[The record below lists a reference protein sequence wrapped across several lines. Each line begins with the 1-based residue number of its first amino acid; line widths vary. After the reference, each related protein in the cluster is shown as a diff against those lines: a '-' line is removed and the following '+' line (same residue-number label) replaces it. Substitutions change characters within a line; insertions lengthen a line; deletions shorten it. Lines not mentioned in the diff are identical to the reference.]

1 MNLQKIEAY
10 IQYFKTYLK
19 SKAAVEE
26 LYKWE
31 SQKVFQ
37 DNWNIEDPNLLEV
50 YDRSLKN
57 SQTSRLWKD
66 GTYRPKEVMLIL
78 GELSPEYLG
87 HIFGDLFNEEK
98 NVADRLDRF
107 IFYCNDLLNEYKIQY
122 PLKIENNHYHDYF
135 ILSLYLSFHYPEQYT
150 FYNFDTFKQ
159 SLIHLGSRN
168 IPELNDIERF
178 FKISRTLWKFLE
190 KDEEVW
196 KLHQKR
202 LYSDIFY
209 KEKSLLLVHE
219 FFKVIA
225 SKKL

>member
-78 GELSPEYLG
+78 GELSIG
-87 HIFGDLFNEEK
+87 RVI
-98 NVADRLDRF
+98 
-107 IFYCNDLLNEYKIQY
+107 
-122 PLKIENNHYHDYF
+122 
-135 ILSLYLSFHYPEQYT
+135 
-150 FYNFDTFKQ
+150 
-159 SLIHLGSRN
+159 SR
-168 IPELNDIERF
+168 
-178 FKISRTLWKFLE
+178 ISRTYIWRF
-190 KDEEVW
+190 V
-196 KLHQKR
+196 
-202 LYSDIFY
+202 
-209 KEKSLLLVHE
+209 
-219 FFKVIA
+219 
-225 SKKL
+225 